1 MTTQIN
7 SKYLE
12 NYAKAYSETVCERF
26 FTDRQFISGQDIVG
40 LTSSV
45 QVNFFV
51 IKHLFELWQKELQKL
66 KSNPYFDY
74 RDISVHEALTQF
86 MNVLSRRIRVEKGNF
101 QPLLEEAVKRAVE
114 LATDPV
120 SYYQSEIDHAP
131 AKQINEYLRENKK
144 YYKWH
149 AQLINFLI
157 DKAGFGQEASDYKK
171 AIAANYQAVK
181 DQLESVNLLLAT
193 LGDVK
198 AFDLDAY
205 LQNDSQT
212 EAEAVAQSPKT
223 EESASFFENLEEEEV
238 KEAPQ
243 AKVETTPEPVAST
256 PKSPS
261 PSTSGSIQ
269 VTQVRARFSAE
280 SYKGMK
286 GIIGELSESLAIN
299 QRFMFRKEL
308 FEGNDDLLTHA
319 LKSLDACDSL
329 EDAIELINHRYL
341 PELGWEPNSE
351 PVDEFLSLVYRRFLD

>member
-101 QPLLEEAVKRAVE
+101 QPLLEEAVKKAVE

-120 SYYQSEIDHAP
+120 SYYQSEIDQAP

-212 EAEAVAQSPKT
+212 EAEAVAPSPKT

-243 AKVETTPEPVAST
+243 VEVETTPEPVVST
-256 PKSPS
+256 PKS

-329 EDAIELINHRYL
+329 EDAIELINNRYVS
-341 PELGWEPNSE
+341 ELGWEANSE